1 MKSSQVYK
9 YFVKN
14 VKVLIVD
21 VAKERVIH
29 NW

>member
-1 MKSSQVYK
+1 MKSDQVYK
-9 YFVKN
+9 HFVKN

-29 NW
+29 N